1 MSAADILISIAK
13 ADGVSDEDL
22 ADFVAG
28 LDMVEVAARMDEML
42 KAASTVMLQT
52 KDRNDALNPMEKFH
66 VLLGWAAAA
75 YVLYGSI
82 RDLAG
87 PLARALMK
95 KGEN

>member
-13 ADGVSDEDL
+13 ADGISDDDL
-22 ADFVAG
+22 ADFVAS
-28 LDMVEVAARMDEML
+28 LDHHKIADHMDEILVAAS
-42 KAASTVMLQT
+42 AVMQRT
-52 KDRNDALNPMEKFH
+52 KDRNESLQSIDKFH

-87 PLARALMK
+87 PLAKALTT